1 MTRSEAKLCEGKSSK
16 GTANRA
22 LKELE
27 GPDDELGGQASL
39 EWILESNFTRSKAL
53 KARNLTK
60 NDTGQ
65 VREERCRNL

>member
-1 MTRSEAKLCEGKSSK
+1 MIRSEAKLCEGK